1 VVRDKTD
8 AMLMDAERRE
18 HARELQ
24 ESNARLTS
32 SLQAA
37 EIRGKEIVLLTEL
50 SGVLQSCQAPNE
62 IFAAVQNYAG
72 FLFPEEAG
80 ALYLMNET
88 RDTVTRGPHWGE
100 LTSAVTSFPLEDCWA
115 LRRGTTFPISPASQ
129 GLVCGHAACREA
141 HHGNGFGSGYV
152 CQPLV
157 AQNNLMGLLYREA
170 CGPAFAEGADQLAT
184 MLAEQVSLAL
194 ANLDLREQ
202 LRSQAIRDQ
211 LTGLY
216 NRRFLEDALTRETG
230 RAARNGEPMAVAILD
245 VDHFKRINDTY
256 GHEAGDAVLREL
268 GQVLLKTIRKTDIVG
283 RFGGEEFLVLLPGAT
298 VEVAQARALA
308 VLEAV
313 RAMEVAIPNGAPLN
327 HITAS
332 IGVAAMPLHVARG
345 DALVAAA
352 DAALY
357 QAKGQGRDRV
367 VLSDRR
373 AILPAPAEMQL
384 GLTGTDG

>member
-1 VVRDKTD
+1 V
-8 AMLMDAERRE
+8 
-18 HARELQ
+18 
-24 ESNARLTS
+24 
-32 SLQAA
+32 
-37 EIRGKEIVLLTEL
+37 
-50 SGVLQSCQAPNE
+50 
-62 IFAAVQNYAG
+62 
-72 FLFPEEAG
+72 
-80 ALYLMNET
+80 
-88 RDTVTRGPHWGE
+88 
-100 LTSAVTSFPLEDCWA
+100 
-115 LRRGTTFPISPASQ
+115 
-129 GLVCGHAACREA
+129 
-141 HHGNGFGSGYV
+141 
-152 CQPLV
+152 
-157 AQNNLMGLLYREA
+157 
-170 CGPAFAEGADQLAT
+170 
-184 MLAEQVSLAL
+184 
-194 ANLDLREQ
+194 
-202 LRSQAIRDQ
+202 
-211 LTGLY
+211 
-216 NRRFLEDALTRETG
+216 
-230 RAARNGEPMAVAILD
+230 AVAILD

-283 RFGGEEFLVLLPGAT
+283 RFGGEEFLILLPGAT

-313 RAMEVAIPNGAPLN
+313 RAMEVVIPNGAPLN

-373 AILPAPAEMQL
+373 AILPAPAPAEMQL

>member
-1 VVRDKTD
+1 
-8 AMLMDAERRE
+8 
-18 HARELQ
+18 
-24 ESNARLTS
+24 
-32 SLQAA
+32 
-37 EIRGKEIVLLTEL
+37 
-50 SGVLQSCQAPNE
+50 
-62 IFAAVQNYAG
+62 
-72 FLFPEEAG
+72 
-80 ALYLMNET
+80 
-88 RDTVTRGPHWGE
+88 
-100 LTSAVTSFPLEDCWA
+100 
-115 LRRGTTFPISPASQ
+115 
-129 GLVCGHAACREA
+129 
-141 HHGNGFGSGYV
+141 
-152 CQPLV
+152 
-157 AQNNLMGLLYREA
+157 
-170 CGPAFAEGADQLAT
+170 
-184 MLAEQVSLAL
+184 
-194 ANLDLREQ
+194 

-283 RFGGEEFLVLLPGAT
+283 RFGGEEFLVLLPGAS

-345 DALVAAA
+345 DMLVAAA
-352 DAALY
+352 DTALY
-357 QAKGQGRDRV
+357 QAKGQGRNRV

-373 AILPAPAEMQL
+373 AVVPAPAEPPL

>member
-1 VVRDKTD
+1 
-8 AMLMDAERRE
+8 
-18 HARELQ
+18 
-24 ESNARLTS
+24 
-32 SLQAA
+32 
-37 EIRGKEIVLLTEL
+37 
-50 SGVLQSCQAPNE
+50 
-62 IFAAVQNYAG
+62 
-72 FLFPEEAG
+72 
-80 ALYLMNET
+80 
-88 RDTVTRGPHWGE
+88 
-100 LTSAVTSFPLEDCWA
+100 
-115 LRRGTTFPISPASQ
+115 
-129 GLVCGHAACREA
+129 VCGHAACRET
-141 HHGNGFGSGYV
+141 HGSGYV

-157 AQNNLMGLLYREA
+157 AQNHLMGLLYREA
-170 CGPAFAEGADQLAT
+170 CGPAFAEGTDQLAT

-230 RAARNGEPMAVAILD
+230 RSARSGEPVAVAILD

-268 GQVLLKTIRKTDIVG
+268 GQALLKTIRKTDIVG
-283 RFGGEEFLVLLPGAT
+283 RFGGEEFLILLPGAS

-313 RAMEVAIPNGAPLN
+313 RAMEVVIPNGAPLN

-345 DALVAAA
+345 DMLVAAA
-352 DAALY
+352 DTALY
-357 QAKGQGRDRV
+357 QAKGQGRNRV

-373 AILPAPAEMQL
+373 AVLPAPAEMPL